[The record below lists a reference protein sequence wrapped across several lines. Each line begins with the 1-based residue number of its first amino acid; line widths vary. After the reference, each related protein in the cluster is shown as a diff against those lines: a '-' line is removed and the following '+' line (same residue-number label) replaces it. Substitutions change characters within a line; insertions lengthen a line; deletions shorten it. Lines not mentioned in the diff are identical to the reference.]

1 MRVEGMLLRARV
13 RDTSIELCARPHQRS
28 RRQSEQRKELPG
40 GGGGRGMSRGLH
52 PL

>member
-40 GGGGRGMSRGLH
+40 GGGEGG
-52 PL
+52 